1 MKQLALYF
9 SMAFLF
15 SWIIWLPMYGPALG
29 IYGLPRV
36 PFNHALGGLGPMLAA
51 IIATRIFSKQHG
63 ITQLFAKGFRLAA
76 WPYLLIALLS
86 PFVLYLLAAAVSYFV
101 SGNPLDLKGLQT
113 IREFP
118 QFNLLT
124 FFLYNLVFFG
134 FGEETGWRGFAL
146 PRLQAHLHPVAAA
159 CLLTCF
165 WALWHLPLFLYRP
178 GYTSMDVYGI
188 IGWVMS
194 LLTGSV
200 LLSWLY
206 NASRGSVLICA
217 VFHSTI
223 DIIFTADIADKNIN
237 GYMGA
242 LITVWGLAT
251 LFFLKRKQAVVE
263 NTFR

>member
-1 MKQLALYF
+1 MLSAIVTSWLFSKEQGVKQLF
-9 SMAFLF
+9 VK
-15 SWIIWLPMYGPALG
+15 
-29 IYGLPRV
+29 GLLL
-36 PFNHALGGLGPMLAA
+36 N
-51 IIATRIFSKQHG
+51 S
-63 ITQLFAKGFRLAA
+63 

-86 PFVLYLLAAAVSYFV
+86 PFVLYLFAATISYSV

-113 IREFP
+113 VKEFP

-124 FFLYNLVFFG
+124 FFLYNLLFFG
-134 FGEETGWRGFAL
+134 IGEETGWRGFAL
-146 PRLQAHLHPVAAA
+146 PRLQAYMHPVAAA

-188 IGWVMS
+188 VGWVMS
-194 LLTGSV
+194 LLTGSA

-206 NASRGSVLICA
+206 NASKGNVLICA

-242 LITVWGLAT
+242 LITIWGLT
-251 LFFLKRKQAVVE
+251 ILFFLKRKQSVIESTAGY
-263 NTFR
+263 R